1 MVLLAI
7 VDFANNHKIINRCN
21 GDIPIL
27 YIYMIYLAEQN
38 EKVLKKNYKKCE
50 KENQEK
56 NKKKWE
62 SKEVAFEKKN

>member
-1 MVLLAI
+1 
-7 VDFANNHKIINRCN
+7 
-21 GDIPIL
+21 
-27 YIYMIYLAEQN
+27 MIYLAEQN

-62 SKEVAFEKKN
+62 SKEVAFEKKKLILKLFKYQS

>member
-1 MVLLAI
+1 
-7 VDFANNHKIINRCN
+7 
-21 GDIPIL
+21 
-27 YIYMIYLAEQN
+27 MIYLAEQN

-62 SKEVAFEKKN
+62 SKEVAFEKKINFKIIQISVLRSIFIFEFKILCEFNG